1 VPVHHCTPLCHCSQI
16 HPLTKTR
23 TTTESSQN
31 IPHQSSFRKSSEL
44 LSAISASELSIS
56 PLNFPANIG
65 FPWENLQFHS
75 WFKPWILNRFC
86 RMGKWSAT
94 AIRFQVYARWET
106 FCPKP

>member
-1 VPVHHCTPLCHCSQI
+1 MCRFIIALLSVTAVRFILWQKHAWWQSLLKIFHIRAHSGKIQI
-16 HPLTKTR
+16 P
-23 TTTESSQN
+23 Q
-31 IPHQSSFRKSSEL
+31 SEL
-44 LSAISASELSIS
+44 LSAIS

-65 FPWENLQFHS
+65 FPCDNLQFLS